1 MKNAI
6 LMAAGLGT
14 RMRPLTE
21 NMPKPLIKA
30 LGTPLIETVIN
41 GLLGDNVDKIYIVTG
56 YLGDKFTYLTKK
68 YDNIVLVENTEYAVK
83 NNISS
88 IYAVADVMEQADCYI
103 CEADLYVSDPAIFN
117 IPHSESCYYGKYL
130 EGHSDDWIFKMDGD
144 RIVRVK
150 KGGDDTYNMVGISYF
165 KQKDAKIIAD
175 AVRAAYTREGH
186 ETLFWD
192 EIVDEKLDEVY
203 LTICPVNKDQIT
215 ELDTCEELMDFEEKH
230 R

>member
-14 RMRPLTE
+14 RMRPLTD

-30 LGTPLIETVIN
+30 LKTPLIETVIN

-88 IYAVADVMEQADCYI
+88 IYAVADVLEQADCYI

-117 IPHSESCYYGKYL
+117 IPHSESCYYGKYIK
-130 EGHSDDWIFKMDGD
+130 GHSDDWIFKMDGD
-144 RIVRVK
+144 RIVRVR
-150 KGGDDTYNMVGISYF
+150 KGGDDAYNMVGVSYF

-175 AVRAAYTREGH
+175 AIRDAYAEEGH
-186 ETLFWD
+186 EKLFWD
-192 EIVDEKLDEVY
+192 EIVDRKLDEIY
-203 LTICPVNKDQIT
+203 LTICPVMEEQIT
-215 ELDTCEELMDFEEKH
+215 ELDTCEELADFEEKH